1 MSATAWSAIDVRPV
15 TASAAFQSPRALTT
29 LSAGAVRR
37 SSAGFA
43 GTAPILPSGRRTPRT
58 SAQLTW
64 FVREIDRSRF
74 VKRRASR
81 RDGGV
86 GSGRVRLSQMTGA
99 APRVSFAS
107 WAAVAGRARRW
118 AAGLFARGTSS
129 TYGDFACERFA
140 AGRGFA
146 AGFGAG
152 GTRAGGAAGG
162 AGRPPPPPPRGGGGG
177 GDRAGAGARAG
188 ARAAPAP
195 AGAAPPRRVLG

>member
-29 LSAGAVRR
+29 LSAWAVRR
-37 SSAGFA
+37 SSARFA
-43 GTAPILPSGRRTPRT
+43 GTAPILPSARRTPRT
-58 SAQLTW
+58 SAQPTW
-64 FVREIDRSRF
+64 FVRETDRSRF

-99 APRVSFAS
+99 APGVSFAS

-152 GTRAGGAAGG
+152 VTGAGVAAGATAPEPPPTDGSEAEGAAG
-162 AGRPPPPPPRGGGGG
+162 
-177 GDRAGAGARAG
+177 
-188 ARAAPAP
+188 AAEGP
-195 AGAAPPRRVLG
+195 